1 MSEFNGCYA
10 GFENKNVYFI
20 PLPGIG
26 ISSLPGEFKLKL
38 MDDIVTRLKKVNGQ
52 IQGLVKMIERR
63 EQCEKVIVQFQAA
76 KAALD
81 KTYSLV
87 LNNSLKECL
96 SERDSE
102 NMDRILKLISK
113 K

>member
-1 MSEFNGCYA
+1 MYVLYLYGVWVYGLDLQYRIFGEKSMSD
-10 GFENKNVYFI
+10 V
-20 PLPGIG
+20 
-26 ISSLPGEFKLKL
+26 
-38 MDDIVTRLKKVNGQ
+38 VTRLKKVNGQ
-52 IQGLVKMIERR
+52 IQGLIRMIEQR
-63 EQCEKVIVQFQAA
+63 EHCEKVIVQFQAA

-87 LNNSLKECL
+87 LNNNLKECL

-102 NMDRILKLISK
+102 NMEKILKLISK

>member
-1 MSEFNGCYA
+1 MPIRGRGIMSDSSV
-10 GFENKNVYFI
+10 KNFRKKI
-20 PLPGIG
+20 
-26 ISSLPGEFKLKL
+26 

-52 IQGLVKMIERR
+52 IQGLVRMIERR
-63 EQCEKVIVQFQAA
+63 EHCEKVIVQFQAA

-96 SERDSE
+96 SEHDSE
-102 NMDRILKLISK
+102 NMERILKLISK

>member
-1 MSEFNGCYA
+1 
-10 GFENKNVYFI
+10 
-20 PLPGIG
+20 
-26 ISSLPGEFKLKL
+26 
-38 MDDIVTRLKKVNGQ
+38 MDDVVIRLKKVSGQ
-52 IQGLVKMIERR
+52 IQGLIKMIERR
-63 EQCEKVIVQFQAA
+63 EQCEKIIVQFQAA

-102 NMDRILKLISK
+102 NMERIVKLISK

>member
-1 MSEFNGCYA
+1 MPIRGRGIMSGSSV
-10 GFENKNVYFI
+10 KNFREKI
-20 PLPGIG
+20 
-26 ISSLPGEFKLKL
+26 

-52 IQGLVKMIERR
+52 IQGLVRMIERR
-63 EQCEKVIVQFQAA
+63 EHCEKVIVQFQAA

-96 SERDSE
+96 SEHDSE
-102 NMDRILKLISK
+102 NMERILKLISK

>member
-1 MSEFNGCYA
+1 MPIRGRGIMSGSSV
-10 GFENKNVYFI
+10 KNFRI
-20 PLPGIG
+20 KI
-26 ISSLPGEFKLKL
+26 

-52 IQGLVKMIERR
+52 IQGLVRMIERR
-63 EQCEKVIVQFQAA
+63 EHCEKVIVQFQAA

-96 SERDSE
+96 SEHDSE
-102 NMDRILKLISK
+102 NMERILKLISK

>member
-1 MSEFNGCYA
+1 MN
-10 GFENKNVYFI
+10 
-20 PLPGIG
+20 
-26 ISSLPGEFKLKL
+26 FKGYG

-52 IQGLVKMIERR
+52 VRGLVRMIEQK
-63 EQCEKVIVQFQAA
+63 EHCEKIIVQFQAA

-81 KTYSLV
+81 KTYSMV

-102 NMDRILKLISK
+102 NMERILKLISK

>member
-1 MSEFNGCYA
+1 
-10 GFENKNVYFI
+10 
-20 PLPGIG
+20 
-26 ISSLPGEFKLKL
+26 

-52 IQGLVKMIERR
+52 IQGLVRMIEQK
-63 EQCEKVIVQFQAA
+63 EHCEKVIVQFQAA

-81 KTYSLV
+81 KTYSMV
-87 LNNSLKECL
+87 LSNSLKECL

-102 NMDRILKLISK
+102 NMERVLKLISK

>member
-1 MSEFNGCYA
+1 MPIRGRGIMSG
-10 GFENKNVYFI
+10 
-20 PLPGIG
+20 
-26 ISSLPGEFKLKL
+26 SSVKKFRKKI

-52 IQGLVKMIERR
+52 IQGLVRMIERR
-63 EQCEKVIVQFQAA
+63 EHCEKVIVQFQAA

-96 SERDSE
+96 SEHDSE
-102 NMDRILKLISK
+102 NMERILKLISK

>member
-1 MSEFNGCYA
+1 MEKF
-10 GFENKNVYFI
+10 
-20 PLPGIG
+20 PGKD
-26 ISSLPGEFKLKL
+26 FRRKV

-52 IQGLVKMIERR
+52 IQGLVRMIEHQ
-63 EQCEKVIVQFQAA
+63 EHCEKVIVQFQAA

-96 SERDSE
+96 SDRDSE
-102 NMDRILKLISK
+102 NTERILKLISK

>member
-1 MSEFNGCYA
+1 
-10 GFENKNVYFI
+10 
-20 PLPGIG
+20 
-26 ISSLPGEFKLKL
+26 
-38 MDDIVTRLKKVNGQ
+38 MDDIITRLKKVSGQ
-52 IQGLVKMIERR
+52 TQGLVRMIEQR

-87 LNNSLKECL
+87 LNNSLKECMN
-96 SERDSE
+96 RHDSE

-113 K
+113 NR

>member
-1 MSEFNGCYA
+1 MDKGPKDFG
-10 GFENKNVYFI
+10 KTV
-20 PLPGIG
+20 
-26 ISSLPGEFKLKL
+26 

-52 IQGLVKMIERR
+52 IKGLVRMIEQR
-63 EQCEKVIVQFQAA
+63 EHCEKVIVQFQAA

-87 LNNSLKECL
+87 LNSSLKECL
-96 SERDSE
+96 SERDAE
-102 NMDRILKLISK
+102 NMERILKLISK

>member
-1 MSEFNGCYA
+1 MSD
-10 GFENKNVYFI
+10 V
-20 PLPGIG
+20 
-26 ISSLPGEFKLKL
+26 
-38 MDDIVTRLKKVNGQ
+38 VTRLKKVNGQ
-52 IQGLVKMIERR
+52 IQGLIRMIEQR
-63 EQCEKVIVQFQAA
+63 EHCEKVIVQFQAA

-87 LNNSLKECL
+87 LNNNLKECL

-102 NMDRILKLISK
+102 NMEKILKLISK

>member
-1 MSEFNGCYA
+1 MPIRGRGIMSGSSV
-10 GFENKNVYFI
+10 KNFRKKI
-20 PLPGIG
+20 
-26 ISSLPGEFKLKL
+26 

-52 IQGLVKMIERR
+52 IQGLVRMIKRR
-63 EQCEKVIVQFQAA
+63 EHCEKVIVQFQAA

-96 SERDSE
+96 SEHDSE
-102 NMDRILKLISK
+102 NMERILKLISK

>member
-1 MSEFNGCYA
+1 
-10 GFENKNVYFI
+10 
-20 PLPGIG
+20 
-26 ISSLPGEFKLKL
+26 
-38 MDDIVTRLKKVNGQ
+38 MDDIVTRLKKVSGQ
-52 IQGLVKMIERR
+52 VQGLVRMIEQQ
-63 EQCEKVIVQFQAA
+63 EHCEKVIVQFQAA

-81 KTYSLV
+81 KTYSMV

-102 NMDRILKLISK
+102 NMERVLKLISK